1 MPIPIVVDTGDSTG
15 PVAMQG
21 PHPVD
26 SPINGSSAEQMLQ
39 HNVYN
44 SEGDKQ
50 DYWAEKYI
58 DMILS
63 RENTAQAQAWS
74 EHMSNT
80 ANQRAVADLKAA
92 GLNPWLAISNPAA
105 SSGSAAASSNTQSV
119 GSFLQS
125 ERENKRTNDTNI
137 MRTVFSIASAVAV
150 GVLYM
155 LG

>member
-39 HNVYN
+39 RNVYN
-44 SEGDKQ
+44 SDGDKQ

-92 GLNPWLAISNPAA
+92 GLNPWLAVSNPAA

-119 GSFLQS
+119 GSLLQS

>member
-1 MPIPIVVDTGDSTG
+1 MPIPVIVDTGDNTG
-15 PVAMQG
+15 PVAMTG
-21 PHPVD
+21 ITSSPSPVQ
-26 SPINGSSAEQMLQ
+26 GSSAAQMMQ
-39 HNVYN
+39 HQYN
-44 SEGDKQ
+44 HSEGDKQ
-50 DYWAEKYI
+50 DYWVEKYI
-58 DMILS
+58 DAILA

-119 GSFLQS
+119 GSLLQS

>member
-1 MPIPIVVDTGDSTG
+1 MPFIGFDSSSFNPPDIMEHSEPQAPQVNG
-15 PVAMQG
+15 
-21 PHPVD
+21 
-26 SPINGSSAEQMLQ
+26 GSSAEQFLAFHMGNGSDERKEAYL
-39 HNVYN
+39 
-44 SEGDKQ
+44 
-50 DYWAEKYI
+50 EKYI
-58 DMILS
+58 DNLLA

-74 EHMSNT
+74 EYMSST

-105 SSGSAAASSNTQSV
+105 SSGSSAASSNTQSV
-119 GSFLQS
+119 SSLLQS

-137 MRTVFSIASAVAV
+137 LRTVFSIASAVAV